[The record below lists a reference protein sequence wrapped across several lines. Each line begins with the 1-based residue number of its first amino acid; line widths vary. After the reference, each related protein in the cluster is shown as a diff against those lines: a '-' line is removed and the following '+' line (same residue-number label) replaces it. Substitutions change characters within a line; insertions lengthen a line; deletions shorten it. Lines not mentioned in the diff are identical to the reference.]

1 MVNYSLMKFNKTKCC
16 VHSIVLLSTN
26 LLVFCEVCVVYDAV
40 TEVVKNIR
48 SRGCW
53 VMLVCRAGGSLGR
66 SRWEGCL
73 RAAATTTRES
83 LGVNM
88 VNKRQLGKGGSAKGK
103 NRLDVVEAVRKIVL
117 QHNIQYPL

>member
-1 MVNYSLMKFNKTKCC
+1 M
-16 VHSIVLLSTN
+16 
-26 LLVFCEVCVVYDAV
+26 YDAV

-53 VMLVCRAGGSLGR
+53 VMLVWAGGSLGGG
-66 SRWEGCL
+66 RWEGCL
-73 RAAATTTRES
+73 RAATTTRES

-103 NRLDVVEAVRKIVL
+103 NRLDVVKAVRKNVL
-117 QHNIQYPL
+117 QHNILFLIIVDSQEGVSGMGPLRSGPR

>member
-1 MVNYSLMKFNKTKCC
+1 MC
-16 VHSIVLLSTN
+16 LSTN

-40 TEVVKNIR
+40 TEVVKNVR

-73 RAAATTTRES
+73 RAATTPTRES
-83 LGVNM
+83 LCVNM

-103 NRLDVVEAVRKIVL
+103 NRLDVVKAVRKNVL
-117 QHNIQYPL
+117 QHNILFLIIVDRGIR

>member
-1 MVNYSLMKFNKTKCC
+1 MKFNK
-16 VHSIVLLSTN
+16 LSVACIPLCLATN

-53 VMLVCRAGGSLGR
+53 VMLVWAGGSLG

-88 VNKRQLGKGGSAKGK
+88 VNKRQLRKGGSTKGK

-117 QHNIQYPL
+117 QHNILFSNRLTGRSLR

>member
-1 MVNYSLMKFNKTKCC
+1 MKFNKTKCC
-16 VHSIVLLSTN
+16 VHSILLLATN

-53 VMLVCRAGGSLGR
+53 VMLVCRAGGSLGT
-66 SRWEGCL
+66 RWEGCL
-73 RAAATTTRES
+73 RATTTRES
-83 LGVNM
+83 LCVNM
-88 VNKRQLGKGGSAKGK
+88 VNKRQLRKGGSTQGK

-117 QHNIQYPL
+117 QHNILF